1 MLMTIKLFRKIS
13 YGVLYASDPNCNK
26 TAPAPLPLASTATLK
41 GQSKFGA
48 DSTGEEAR
56 A

>member
-26 TAPAPLPLASTATLK
+26 TAPAPLPLASTATL
-41 GQSKFGA
+41 SKFGA